1 MPDHR
6 KDDPTPE
13 HSLSSPFPPW
23 AWILFAGLYSMAIP
37 WWLPERDNPVLV
49 LGVPLWVLVS
59 LLGGLVVAVTAN
71 ILMRRYW
78 HD

>member
-1 MPDHR
+1 
-6 KDDPTPE
+6 
-13 HSLSSPFPPW
+13 
-23 AWILFAGLYSMAIP
+23 MAIP